1 MAISENISLKSG
13 NFGKKKFILKWKKF
27 PQKNCDISLLV
38 GIFTNVRCL
47 SNTLQ
52 TFF

>member
-13 NFGKKKFILKWKKF
+13 NFGKKIIIKWKKF
-27 PQKNCDISLLV
+27 PQKNCEISLPV
-38 GIFTNVRCL
+38 GIFTNARCL